1 MMIRAAAAAVI
12 LSLTAGPTAC
22 RAQTPYV
29 PVERPSPGETLCG
42 TPICGPE
49 FLASA
54 FLKLEAADGTGAG
67 RIHILQ
73 IGDSHTAG
81 DQISGQVRGRM
92 QARFGRGGRGILP
105 PGLPYV
111 GYAPRQ
117 VSVTATGA
125 RYLPAPLIA
134 GGMRVPMGLA
144 GGQGRLEAGD
154 HLSIILDPGV
164 PLTTLGVCGQAGPD
178 RGTLQIVPD
187 IGLPQA
193 IAFRRESAGPLCAEV
208 ALSPGDANLT
218 LVAVDAPVVLDD
230 VRLWGKGGLSLSNLG
245 VVGSTLMD
253 LEGRDAPTVEA
264 QLRADPPDLIL
275 LAYGVNEG
283 FDGALDPVAYEQ
295 VLRARIAWL
304 RQVAPDAAL
313 MILAAPE
320 GLRRTSMAP
329 GTTPGPQRWS
339 QTCGRQGEWQAP
351 PGLAMVRDVQR
362 RVSEDLGVAFWDWY
376 GRMGGACSADRLAGM
391 DEPLVRGDRVHF
403 TATGAEWIGD
413 ILANDLMT
421 TYDDWRASRTG
432 GD

>member
-1 MMIRAAAAAVI
+1 MLIRAATAAVI
-12 LSLTAGPTAC
+12 LSVTVGLSAC
-22 RAQTPYV
+22 RAQTPYL
-29 PVERPSPGETLCG
+29 PVERPAPGDTVCG
-42 TPICGPE
+42 GPICGSE
-49 FLASA
+49 FLTPA

-67 RIHILQ
+67 RLHILQ

-81 DQISGQVRGRM
+81 DQISGQVRSRM

-105 PGLPYV
+105 PGLPYA

-117 VSVTATGA
+117 VSVSATGG

-134 GGMRVPMGLA
+134 GGTRVPMGLA
-144 GGQGRLEAGD
+144 GGQGRLEVGE
-154 HLSIILDPGV
+154 HLSLIPDPGV

-178 RGTLQIVPD
+178 RGTLQIVPE

-193 IAFRRESAGPLCAEV
+193 IAFRRETAGPLCAEV
-208 ALSPGDANLT
+208 ALSPGEAGLT

-230 VRLWGKGGLSLSNLG
+230 VRLWGEGGLSLSNLG

-253 LEGRDAPTVEA
+253 MEGRDAATVEA

-275 LAYGVNEG
+275 LAYGTNEG
-283 FDGALDPVAYEQ
+283 FDDHFDPLAYEQ
-295 VLRARIAWL
+295 ALRARIARL
-304 RQVAPDAAL
+304 RQVAPEAAL
-313 MILAAPE
+313 MIIGAAD
-320 GLRRTSMAP
+320 GLRRGQPAA
-329 GTTPGPQRWS
+329 GPQRWS
-339 QTCGRQGEWQAP
+339 QSCGSEGEWQTP
-351 PGLAMVRDVQR
+351 PALALVRDVQR

-391 DEPLVRGDRVHF
+391 GEPLMRGDRVHF

-413 ILANDLMT
+413 ILADDLMS
-421 TYDDWRASRTG
+421 TYDGWRAGRTG

>member
-12 LSLTAGPTAC
+12 LSLTVGLTAC
-22 RAQTPYV
+22 RAQNPYQ
-29 PVERPSPGETLCG
+29 PVERPSPGETVCG
-42 TPICGPE
+42 TPICGAE
-49 FLASA
+49 FLAPA
-54 FLKLEAADGTGAG
+54 FLALEASGDTGG
-67 RIHILQ
+67 RRFHILQ

-81 DQISGQVRGRM
+81 DQISGQVRSRM

-105 PGLPYV
+105 PGLPYA

-117 VSVTATGA
+117 MSVSATGA

-134 GGMRVPMGLA
+134 GGTRVPTGLA

-154 HLSIILDPGV
+154 HLSFIPDPGV

-178 RGTLQIVPD
+178 RGTLQIIPD

-193 IAFRRESAGPLCAEV
+193 IDFRRETAGPLCAEV

-218 LVAVDAPVVLDD
+218 LVAADAPVVLED
-230 VRLWGKGGLSLSNLG
+230 VRLWGEGGLSLSNLG

-253 LEGRDAPTVEA
+253 LEGRDATTVEA
-264 QLRADPPDLIL
+264 QLRADPPDLIV
-275 LAYGVNEG
+275 LAYGTNEG
-283 FDGALDPVAYEQ
+283 FNDELDPLAYEQ
-295 VLRARIAWL
+295 VLRGRIAWL
-304 RQVAPDAAL
+304 RQVAPEAAL
-313 MILAAPE
+313 MIMGAPD
-320 GLRRTSMAP
+320 GLRRSQTAA
-329 GTTPGPQRWS
+329 GPQRWS
-339 QTCGRQGEWQAP
+339 QSCGSEGEWQTP
-351 PGLAMVRDVQR
+351 PALALVRDVQR

-391 DEPLVRGDRVHF
+391 DEPLMRGDRVHF

-413 ILANDLMT
+413 ILADDLMT
-421 TYDDWRASRTG
+421 TFDGWRASRTG

>member
-12 LSLTAGPTAC
+12 LSLTAGLTAC

-218 LVAVDAPVVLDD
+218 LVAVDAAVVLDD
-230 VRLWGKGGLSLSNLG
+230 VRLWGEGGLSLSNLG

-253 LEGRDAPTVEA
+253 LEGRDAATVET

-275 LAYGVNEG
+275 LAYGTNEG
-283 FDGALDPVAYEQ
+283 FDDDFDPLAYEQ
-295 VLRARIAWL
+295 VLRRRIASL
-304 RQVAPDAAL
+304 RQVAPDAVL
-313 MILAAPE
+313 MIMGAPD
-320 GLRRTSMAP
+320 GLRRRQTA
-329 GTTPGPQRWS
+329 TGPERWS
-339 QTCGRQGEWQAP
+339 QSCGSEGEWQTP
-351 PGLAMVRDVQR
+351 PALALVRDVQR

-376 GRMGGACSADRLAGM
+376 GRMGGACSADRLAGTG
-391 DEPLVRGDRVHF
+391 EPLMRGDRVHF

-413 ILANDLMT
+413 ILADDLMT
-421 TYDDWRASRTG
+421 TYDDWRAARTG